1 MNTKDTIADVSRT
14 THPNRE
20 LPPKITRFMGGFF
33 QSDEIVGDSEHI
45 QSITACIDRVAPSEA
60 AVLITGETG
69 TGKELFAR
77 RVHRKSKRNGRPFI
91 SLNCAAIPDALL
103 ESELFGFEKGA
114 FTGALARHEGRFV
127 EADTGTIFLDEIGDL
142 SLAAQSKLLRVLEQK
157 VVQPLGAR
165 NTRTVDFRLVA
176 ATNRDLEQMTARGD
190 FREDLFYRINVIH
203 VHIAPLRDRP
213 EDIERLAEYFL
224 RALGIQYCRP
234 FVSLAPSAQSYLK
247 DRPWLGNARE
257 LRNTIERAF
266 FLSSSDRITEQDF
279 ARISHLNGSRH
290 ESLSTSTSRSL
301 RVDRTVGPRYRTSHS
316 SYDGTTIDWSE
327 VSAVEQLR
335 NALEETRWNK
345 SKTAKLLRCS
355 RMTIHRKV
363 VQFELRPTEPDST
376 CEELI
381 RREA

>member
-1 MNTKDTIADVSRT
+1 MNMKDTMTDVSPP

-20 LPPKITRFMGGFF
+20 FTPKITGLMGGLF

-45 QSITACIDRVAPSEA
+45 QSITGCIDRVAPSEA

-91 SLNCAAIPDALL
+91 SLNCAAIPEALL

-114 FTGALARHEGRFV
+114 FTGAMARHEGRFV
-127 EADTGTIFLDEIGDL
+127 EAHTGTIFLDEIGDL

-157 VVQPLGAR
+157 VVQPLGSR

-234 FVSLAPSAQSYLK
+234 FVSLAPSAQNYLK

-266 FLSSSDRITEQDF
+266 FLSNSDRITDQDI
-279 ARISHLNGSRH
+279 ARISYLNGSRH
-290 ESLSTSTSRSL
+290 ESLSTSTPHSL
-301 RVDRTVGPRYRTSHS
+301 RVTRTVAPRYRTNHS
-316 SYDGTTIDWSE
+316 SYDRTTIDWSE

-345 SKTAKLLRCS
+345 SKAAKLLRCS

-363 VQFELRPTEPDST
+363 VQFELRPIRPDSS
-376 CEELI
+376 CEEFI
-381 RREA
+381 RRRA